1 MNIKELK
8 ELIKDLPDDLVV
20 FISHE
25 DAAHPE
31 KVTDYLLNFN
41 SWHTDKKDALLLSF
55 KEGSNW

>member
-31 KVTDYLLNFN
+31 AVTDYLLNFN
-41 SWHTDKKDALLLSF
+41 SWHTNKKDALLLSF
-55 KEGSNW
+55 KEDSNW